1 MGRTY
6 NRREFLWTSAK
17 WAMAAPALTG
27 ISGRAFSLQM
37 GDEGGH
43 LQLAEQTFL
52 NPPDA
57 AWPWVYW
64 YAVNGNITREG
75 ITADLEAMHRVG
87 IRGVIYMEVDQHIP
101 NGPVRLLSPEW
112 GEMMQH
118 ALKEAAR
125 LGINFN
131 MNNDAG
137 WAGSGGP
144 WITPDLSM
152 QMVVWS
158 VKSLHGGQHFNG
170 ILAQPKT
177 VHGYYRDIAVLA
189 FPTPPG
195 EGVRMADCSPKITAG
210 IDRKS
215 FDGAA
220 KLIDGNPGTVAL
232 LPPVPPGQPQYL
244 NLEFAEPFIAQS
256 LTVAVDVWDSGMA
269 GSLKAELQ
277 VSEDGRAYRTLR
289 EKKLYWPVSSL
300 NFRKISSRYYRLVL
314 SPADMSGN
322 TPFGVYGKGIP
333 LGEVEL
339 HAGLRIEDIPG
350 KAAYLRQDAWS
361 DSQDEFSGEP
371 AVPEEMVVHRDQV
384 MNLTGKIDHDGRL
397 DWEVPPGSWT
407 VLRFG
412 HTSTGST
419 NDPPPKEGFGLEC
432 DKLSKK
438 AIEVQFAA
446 LVGKL
451 LADQSSIGTKS
462 LRMTHIDSWE
472 CGSQNWTATLPEE
485 FQKKCAYDLLS
496 YLPILT
502 GRVVES
508 REVSERFLW
517 DLRRTIA
524 DMLLENYA
532 GHMRDLAHQY
542 GLTLSIEAYGAGP
555 LDEIAYGGRADVP
568 MSEFW
573 VGKEREVF
581 NRNKEMAASGHV
593 YGKPVVAAESFT
605 STALNARWLNHPFRL
620 KPLGDLAFTQGV
632 NRFVL
637 SMSAMQPW
645 ADRKPGMTVGPWGI
659 NHHRGNTWWEQ
670 SRAWHTYLARCQA
683 LLQMGSFVAD
693 VAYLETENAPNAF
706 RNRQNADPAMP
717 AGYDFDVLPPE
728 VLFKATTTPEGRIL
742 LESGLSYRIL
752 ALSPGRAMT
761 PALLRKIKELVS
773 AGAIVVGPRPISSPS
788 LVNYP
793 QCDGEVQQLA
803 EELWGACDGT
813 SILENRCGKGKVIW
827 GMTLGE
833 VLGQLNTPPDL
844 ACLDATVGE
853 EIRFIHRSIEGD
865 DVYFVASGV
874 PEARR
879 FLCTFRVKGK
889 KPELWWP
896 DTGRSEQVVLF
907 RQQAQ
912 EGGFIA
918 GGEEHTVIPL
928 NLTPYGSVFVVF
940 RAASEPHLDHVVSV
954 RRDGI
959 EISGLT
965 PKLLAENTVQHEFN
979 ATEIRP
985 GEGSGY
991 IVEASH
997 PGAYELKTARGRIL
1011 RAQVP
1016 TAPEPWRVEG
1026 PWELQFPKGLGAPSS
1041 VNLESLISWTEH
1053 PDVGVK
1059 YFSGTATYRLKFEV
1073 PAQFL
1078 RKDRV
1083 LYLDL
1088 GRVCEIA
1095 EATLNDRDLGILWKP
1110 PFCAEVT
1117 DILRARANELEVR
1130 VVNLWPNRL
1139 IGDEHLPS
1147 DCEWV
1152 VPAISYTGWGE
1163 VIAHWPQWLL
1173 ENKPSPTGRVAFTT
1187 WKHWTKDDPLS
1198 ESGLLGPV
1206 RIVARTKVP
1215 AK

>member
-1 MGRTY
+1 MERNY
-6 NRREFLWTSAK
+6 SRREFLMTSAT
-17 WAMAAPALTG
+17 WAMAVPALSG
-27 ISGRAFSLQM
+27 ISGHALSLALGDGNERLQTAQQAFS
-37 GDEGGH
+37 
-43 LQLAEQTFL
+43 
-52 NPPDA
+52 NPPDG

-64 YAVNGNITREG
+64 YGVNGNITREG

-87 IRGVIYMEVDQHIP
+87 IRGAIYMEVDQHIP
-101 NGPVRLLSPEW
+101 NGPVRFLSPEW
-112 GEMMQH
+112 REMMQH
-118 ALKEAAR
+118 ALREAAR
-125 LGINFN
+125 LGITLN

-144 WITPDLSM
+144 WITPELSM

-158 VKSLHGGQHFNG
+158 ETALRGRRHFNG
-170 ILAQPKT
+170 VLAQPKT
-177 VHGYYRDIAVLA
+177 VQGYYRDIAVLA
-189 FPTPPG
+189 FPTPSG
-195 EGVRMADCSPKITAG
+195 EGVRMADCSPQITSGA
-210 IDRKS
+210 DRKS
-215 FDGAA
+215 FDGSA
-220 KLIDGNPGTVAL
+220 KLMDGNPGTVAL

-244 NLEFAEPFIAQS
+244 NIEFAEPFTAQS

-277 VSEDGRAYRTLR
+277 VSEDGQAYKTIR
-289 EKKLYWPVSSL
+289 EKKLYWPVSSV
-300 NFRKISSRYYRLVL
+300 NFPKVSARYYRLVL

-322 TPFGVYGKGIP
+322 TPFGVYSKGIP

-350 KAAYLRQDAWS
+350 KAAYLRQDAWT

-371 AVPEEMVVHRDQV
+371 VVPEEMVVRRGQV
-384 MNLTGKIDHDGRL
+384 MNLTDKIDHHGRL
-397 DWEVPPGSWT
+397 DWDVPPGRWT

-451 LADQSSIGTKS
+451 LADQSAIGTKS
-462 LRMTHIDSWE
+462 LTMTHIDSWE
-472 CGSQNWTATLPEE
+472 CGSQNWTATLPDE
-485 FQKKCAYDLLS
+485 FQKKFAYDLLP
-496 YLPILT
+496 YLPVLT
-502 GRVVES
+502 GRVMES

-517 DLRRTIA
+517 DLRRMIA

-532 GHMRDLAHQY
+532 GHMRDLAHRH
-542 GLTLSIEAYGAGP
+542 GLALSIEAYGAGP

-573 VGKEREVF
+573 LGKERAVF
-581 NRNKEMAASGHV
+581 NRNKEMASSGHV

-605 STALNARWLNHPFRL
+605 STALDARWLNHPFRL
-620 KPLGDLAFTQGV
+620 KPLGDLAFTQGI

-659 NHHRGNTWWEQ
+659 NHNRGNTWWEQ

-693 VAYLETENAPNAF
+693 VAYLGTENAPNAF
-706 RNRQNADPAMP
+706 RNRENADPAMP
-717 AGYDFDVLPPE
+717 PGYDFDVIPPE
-728 VLFKATTTPEGRIL
+728 VFLKATTTPAGRLL

-761 PALLRKIKELVS
+761 PALLRKVKELVS
-773 AGAIVVGPRPISSPS
+773 AGATVVGPRPVSSPS
-788 LVNYP
+788 LVDYP
-793 QCDGEVQQLA
+793 QCDREVQQLA
-803 EELWGACDGT
+803 EDMWGACDGA

-833 VLGQLNTPPDL
+833 VLGQLRTPPDL
-844 ACLDATVGE
+844 ACLEATVGD
-853 EIRFIHRSIEGD
+853 EIRYIHRIVEGD

-874 PEARR
+874 PEPRR
-879 FLCTFRVKGK
+879 FLCTFRVRGK
-889 KPELWWP
+889 TPELWWP
-896 DTGRSEQVVLF
+896 DSGRSEEVVLF
-907 RQQAQ
+907 RQQAE

-918 GGEEHTVIPL
+918 GGEENTVIPL
-928 NLTPYGSVFVVF
+928 NLAPYGSVFVVF
-940 RAASEPHLDHVVSV
+940 RESADPHADHVVSV
-954 RRDGI
+954 LRDGI

-965 PKLLAENTVQHEFN
+965 PKLIAESTLQQEFS
-979 ATEIRP
+979 ATEVKQ
-985 GEGSGY
+985 GEGQGY
-991 IVEASH
+991 IVEAAY
-997 PGAYELKTARGRIL
+997 PGTYQLRTASGRVLKAP
-1011 RAQVP
+1011 APAVP
-1016 TAPEPWRVEG
+1016 DPWMVEG
-1026 PWELQFPKGLGAPSS
+1026 PWELQFPKGLGAPHR
-1041 VNLESLISWTEH
+1041 VNLERLISWTEH
-1053 PDVGVK
+1053 SDVGVK
-1059 YFSGTATYRLKFEV
+1059 YFSGTATYRLKLEV
-1073 PAQFL
+1073 PARML
-1078 RKDRV
+1078 GKDRA

-1095 EATLNDRDLGILWKP
+1095 EPTLNDRDLGILWKP
-1110 PFCAEVT
+1110 PFRAEIT
-1117 DILRARANELEVR
+1117 DILRAGVNVLEVR
-1130 VVNLWPNRL
+1130 VTNLWPNRL
-1139 IGDEHLPS
+1139 IGDEQLPS

-1163 VIAHWPQWLL
+1163 VIDHWPQWLL

-1187 WKHWTKDDPLS
+1187 WKHWEKNDPLL

-1206 RIVARTKVP
+1206 RILAKTKVL
-1215 AK
+1215 AM